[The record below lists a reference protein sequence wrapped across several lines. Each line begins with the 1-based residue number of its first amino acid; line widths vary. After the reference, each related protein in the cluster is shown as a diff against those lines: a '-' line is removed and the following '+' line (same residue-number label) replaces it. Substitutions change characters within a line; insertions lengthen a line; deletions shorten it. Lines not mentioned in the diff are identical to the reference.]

1 MAKKFKLKASLL
13 NDLVNAITVSPKA
26 YLDMFSDTDLAGL
39 HRYDKLKDEL
49 MEANVAYTDAISD
62 VVKISKPIS
71 ERVDAVAKEFETG
84 SKEHREAIDAANE
97 EINATPE
104 KAKMREEGE
113 REIEVE
119 VGSNERFDILVAT
132 FNHKTTIAKW
142 NDTKALLTIDDALLA
157 AVEA

>member
-1 MAKKFKLKASLL
+1 MSKTFKLKASLL
-13 NDLVNAITVSPKA
+13 NDLVNSITVSPKV
-26 YLDMFSDTDLAGL
+26 YMEMFPSSDLAGL

-49 MEANVAYTDAISD
+49 MEANVAYTDAISE

-71 ERVDAVAKEFETG
+71 ERVDAVAKEFEAG

-104 KAKMREEGE
+104 KAKMKEEAE
-113 REIEVE
+113 KEITVE
-119 VGSNERFDILVAT
+119 VVSNERFDMLKEL

-142 NDTKALLTIDDALLA
+142 NDTKALLTIDDVLTA
-157 AVEA
+157 AV